1 MDSQPRNPM
10 LRAQASAVEI
20 SLVVPM
26 HNEAEAID
34 GFFKAVMPVLEDMAV
49 DYEIVCV
56 NDGSADSTLDLLK
69 SARQDN
75 TRIKIID
82 LSRNF
87 GKELALTAGLEHA
100 SGAAVIPIDADL
112 QDPPDLIPQLVAKWR
127 EGYDMVL
134 AQREDRSS
142 DTLFKRVSARL
153 FYRLIGRLSEVPIP
167 QDVGDFRLLDRR
179 VVEAL
184 ASLPERTR
192 FMKGI
197 FAWLG
202 FKQVTITYARD
213 ARSAGESKWRV
224 WSLWN
229 FAIEG
234 ITSFSSFPLRIW
246 SYVGTAC
253 ALGAAGYMVYVIVRT
268 ILFGVEVPGYAS
280 LLSVILLFNG
290 LIMVSLGVLG
300 EYVARMFVEVK
311 RRPLYIVRDAWGFEE
326 SEDDKVATIPMK
338 PRAASRRAT
347 R

>member
-1 MDSQPRNPM
+1 MDQDRRQQMPGRHPP
-10 LRAQASAVEI
+10 AVEI

-26 HNEAEAID
+26 HNEAEAI
-34 GFFKAVMPVLEDMAV
+34 GAFFDTVMPVLDGMAI

-56 NDGSADSTLDLLK
+56 NDGSRDETLERLK
-69 SARQDN
+69 TAREAN
-75 TRIKIID
+75 KRIKIID

-112 QDPPDLIPQLVAKWR
+112 QDPPEVIPKLVAKWR

-134 AQREDRSS
+134 AQRQDRSS

-167 QDVGDFRLLDRR
+167 HDVGDFRLLDRR

-213 ARSAGESKWRV
+213 ARTAGESSWRV

-253 ALGAAGYMVYVIVRT
+253 AIVAAGYMVYIIART
-268 ILFGVEVPGYAS
+268 LIYGVEVPGYAS
-280 LLSVILLFNG
+280 LLSVVLLFNG
-290 LIMVSLGVLG
+290 LTMVSLGILG

-311 RRPLYIVRDAWGFEE
+311 RRPLYLVRDSWGFCER
-326 SEDDKVATIPMK
+326 EDDQVETIPADRQPAK
-338 PRAASRRAT
+338 RHTAP
-347 R
+347 